1 MSEWK
6 ECTIGDLGKI
16 ITGKTPRTAIAENYG
31 GKVPFLSPSDNM
43 EVKYVDVTNKTLTEQ
58 GVKEVKNCLLPKDAV
73 CVSCIGSDLG
83 KVLITT
89 QQTVTNQQ
97 INSIIVNN
105 DNDVNYIYYLMTIV
119 GNHLNI
125 ISKTS
130 TAVPIINK
138 SSFSNYKISVPTLTE
153 QKKIAAILSSLDEKI
168 ENNRKINARLEE
180 LAQAIFKSWFIDF
193 EPFGGKMPE
202 DWKNVTLSDIGDIIG
217 GATPSKEHSEYYA
230 KVGNGI
236 AWLTP
241 KDLSETNAK
250 FTARGSLDITNLGY
264 QKCSTK
270 LIPCGSILFSSR
282 APIGYV
288 SIALN
293 EICTNQGFKSFIPKQ
308 VGTAFSYYLLKTL
321 TPEIENK
328 STGSTFKEASG
339 SLMKSLQ
346 VFLPD
351 KETLS
356 RFEEI
361 CAPIFDKQRDCEIES
376 TRLAELR
383 DSLLPKL
390 MSGELLPE

>member
-1 MSEWK
+1 Q
-6 ECTIGDLGKI
+6 DKI
-16 ITGKTPRTAIAENYG
+16 
-31 GKVPFLSPSDNM
+31 V
-43 EVKYVDVTNKTLTEQ
+43 
-58 GVKEVKNCLLPKDAV
+58 
-73 CVSCIGSDLG
+73 
-83 KVLITT
+83 
-89 QQTVTNQQ
+89 
-97 INSIIVNN
+97 
-105 DNDVNYIYYLMTIV
+105 
-119 GNHLNI
+119 
-125 ISKTS
+125 
-130 TAVPIINK
+130 
-138 SSFSNYKISVPTLTE
+138 
-153 QKKIAAILSSLDEKI
+153 AILSALDEKI
-168 ENNRKINARLEE
+168 ETNRKINARLEE
-180 LAQAIFKSWFIDF
+180 LAQALFKSWFIDF
-193 EPFGGKMPE
+193 EPFGGQMPE

-361 CAPIFDKQRDCEIES
+361 CTPIFDKQRDCEIES

-390 MSGELLPE
+390 MSGELIPE

>member
-6 ECTIGDLGKI
+6 ECRLGDMCNIRRGSS
-16 ITGKTPRTAIAENYG
+16 PRPIQN
-31 GKVPFLSPSDNM
+31 FLSETGMPWI
-43 EVKYVDVTNKTLTEQ
+43 KIA
-58 GVKEVKNCLLPKDAV
+58 DATATD
-73 CVSCIGSDLG
+73 SP
-83 KVLITT
+83 
-89 QQTVTNQQ
+89 
-97 INSIIVNN
+97 
-105 DNDVNYIYYLMTIV
+105 Y
-119 GNHLNI
+119 
-125 ISKTS
+125 ISKTKQC
-130 TAVPIINK
+130 IIPEGIK
-138 SSFSNYKISVPTLTE
+138 GSVEVHPGDFIVSNSATPGLPRFVEIDACIHDGWLLLSDLIGIDKWFLFYKFYQIRNTLVNQANGSVFQNLKTDIVKDFIIKLPPLAE
-153 QKKIAAILSSLDEKI
+153 QKKIAGILSALDEKI
-168 ENNRKINARLEE
+168 EINRKINARLEE
-180 LAQAIFKSWFIDF
+180 LAQALFKSWFIDF

-361 CAPIFDKQRDCEIES
+361 CTPIFDKQRDCEIES

-390 MSGELLPE
+390 MSGELIPE

>member
-6 ECTIGDLGKI
+6 ECRLGDMCNIRRGSS
-16 ITGKTPRTAIAENYG
+16 PRPIQN
-31 GKVPFLSPSDNM
+31 FLSETGMPWI
-43 EVKYVDVTNKTLTEQ
+43 KIA
-58 GVKEVKNCLLPKDAV
+58 DATATD
-73 CVSCIGSDLG
+73 SP
-83 KVLITT
+83 
-89 QQTVTNQQ
+89 
-97 INSIIVNN
+97 
-105 DNDVNYIYYLMTIV
+105 Y
-119 GNHLNI
+119 
-125 ISKTS
+125 ISKTKQC
-130 TAVPIINK
+130 IIPEGIK
-138 SSFSNYKISVPTLTE
+138 GSVEVHPGDFIVSNSATPGLPRFVEIDACIHDGWLLLSDLIGIDKWFLFYKFYQIRNTLVNQANGSVFQNLKTDIVKDFIIKLPPLAE
-153 QKKIAAILSSLDEKI
+153 QKKIAGILSALDEKI
-168 ENNRKINARLEE
+168 ETNRKINARLEE
-180 LAQAIFKSWFIDF
+180 LAQALFKSWFIDF

-361 CAPIFDKQRDCEIES
+361 CTPIFDKQRDCEIES

-390 MSGELLPE
+390 MSGELIPE

>member
-1 MSEWK
+1 MDSQFLYYHFTSE
-6 ECTIGDLGKI
+6 KI
-16 ITGKTPRTAIAENYG
+16 KTFIRNIAVG
-31 GKVPFLSPSDNM
+31 ATMPSINT
-43 EVKYVDVTNKTLTEQ
+43 K
-58 GVKEVKNCLLPKDAV
+58 LL
-73 CVSCIGSDLG
+73 
-83 KVLITT
+83 
-89 QQTVTNQQ
+89 NE
-97 INSIIVNN
+97 
-105 DNDVNYIYYLMTIV
+105 
-119 GNHLNI
+119 
-125 ISKTS
+125 
-130 TAVPIINK
+130 VPI
-138 SSFSNYKISVPTLTE
+138 SLPSLTI
-153 QKKIAAILSSLDEKI
+153 QKKIANILSSLDEKI
-168 ENNRKINARLEE
+168 ETNRKINARLEE

-217 GATPSKEHSEYYA
+217 GATPSKEHSEYYT

-250 FTARGSLDITNLGY
+250 FTARGSIDITNLGY

-270 LIPCGSILFSSR
+270 LMPSGSILFSSR

-288 SIALN
+288 SIAMN

-308 VGTAFSYYLLKTL
+308 VGIAFSYYLLKSL

-356 RFEEI
+356 KFENI
-361 CAPIFDKQRDCEIES
+361 CTPIFNMQRDCEIES

-383 DSLLPKL
+383 DTLLPKL
-390 MSGELLPE
+390 MSGELIPE